1 VLLCLRFGFTRWPLV
16 TLPDGPLAV
25 EVGVSLTRP
34 RTMSH
39 LPAILLVDDSAD
51 DRELLALVLRGAFGE
66 IQIEEAA
73 DAAGLARAISSGR
86 FGAVLTEHE
95 LPWIRSGDL
104 LRLLHDLRPECPVLV
119 VTGRPIERVAAE
131 IVHLAPDGLIP
142 KSASGL
148 VALPRA
154 LRAAL
159 LAARRRFGAAHTDGA
174 SRRLLDALPAGVLLI
189 SAQGTVEDANPAL
202 ARLLG
207 FASAADCVQ
216 RSFAELFAAPAE
228 GEALLA
234 RVAEEESVDA
244 VAVRLRRFDATIAA
258 AEISLWR
265 AAGGA
270 GAIQGMVASRPSAG
284 TVESTLAE
292 RTAALAR
299 SQTELEEMAYAVSHD
314 LRQPLT
320 QVVRFL
326 DLFAE
331 KSAEG
336 SAKEGARLL
345 DEARASAARLE
356 EMVDAVLR
364 LARIESCAE
373 KFAQV
378 DLEPLVAR
386 VAARLEP
393 QRAALDGRIE
403 HAALPSVQ
411 GDAAQLE
418 LLFLNLLDNALKFHA
433 ADPPRI
439 RIDAEEETDV
449 WHIRV
454 EDNGAGIP
462 AKDAERIFTLFQ
474 RLHTASEAPGTG
486 IGLAL
491 CRRVVAHH
499 GGRIWVEAR
508 PGGGSTFHLTLAH
521 RPHLPHLP
529 HLQVPGPDLAKGSPR

>member
-1 VLLCLRFGFTRWPLV
+1 
-16 TLPDGPLAV
+16 
-25 EVGVSLTRP
+25 
-34 RTMSH
+34 MSH
-39 LPAILLVDDSAD
+39 LPPILLVDDSAD
-51 DRELLALVLRGAFGE
+51 DRELLSLLLRGAFGE
-66 IQIEEAA
+66 VQIEEAA

-104 LRLLHDLRPECPVLV
+104 LRLIRDLRPECPVLV
-119 VTGRPIERVAAE
+119 VTARPIERVAAE

-142 KSASGL
+142 KNASGL

-159 LAARRRFGAAHTDGA
+159 LSARRRFEAANTDGA
-174 SRRLLDALPAGVLLI
+174 SRRLLDALPAGIFLV

-207 FASAADCVQ
+207 FESAADCVQ
-216 RSFAELFAAPAE
+216 RSFAGLFAAVSEGEEE

-234 RVAEEESVDA
+234 RVAEGESVSP
-244 VAVRLRRFDATIAA
+244 VAVRLQRIDGTLVP

-265 AAGGA
+265 APGGT
-270 GAIQGMVASRPSAG
+270 GAVQGMVTSRSAEG
-284 TVESTLAE
+284 AVESTLAE

-299 SQTELEEMAYAVSHD
+299 SKAELEEMAYAVSHD

-331 KSAEG
+331 ESAG
-336 SAKEGARLL
+336 RAGKEGARLL
-345 DEARASAARLE
+345 EEARASAARLE

-364 LARIESCAE
+364 LARIESRAE
-373 KFAQV
+373 RFAQV
-378 DLEPLVAR
+378 DLDSLVAR

-393 QRAALDGRIE
+393 GRAALDGRIE
-403 HAALPSVQ
+403 HAALPAVQ
-411 GDAAQLE
+411 GDEAQLE
-418 LLFLNLLDNALKFHA
+418 LLFQNLLDNALKFHA

-439 RIDAEEETDV
+439 RIDCEEEAGA

-454 EDNGAGIP
+454 EDNGLGIP
-462 AKDAERIFTLFQ
+462 AKDEARVFALFQ

-499 GGRIWVEAR
+499 GGRIWVESR
-508 PGGGSTFHLTLAH
+508 PAGGSIFHFTLAH
-521 RPHLPHLP
+521 RPHLPHHP
-529 HLQVPGPDLAKGSPR
+529 APGPDLAKGSQR